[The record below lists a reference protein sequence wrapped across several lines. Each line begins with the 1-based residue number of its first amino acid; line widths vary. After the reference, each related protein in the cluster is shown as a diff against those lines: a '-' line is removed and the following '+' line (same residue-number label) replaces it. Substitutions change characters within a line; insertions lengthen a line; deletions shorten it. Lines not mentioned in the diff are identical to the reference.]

1 MRGCTII
8 LIFLFILGYG
18 CESDAPPADTATET
32 VSRIPSDSL
41 RQLYRQYRSMQTD
54 TLPAKQVQERHKL
67 YPVDE
72 APMDTAFFVFREQ
85 LLQAV
90 QQRDVFALLD
100 AVDKDIKVSGAK
112 EPGVAGLVSRYG
124 LTPTAA
130 DSLPIWPIL
139 EELLKA
145 GGTFSDNGQAF
156 TAPYY
161 AATWP
166 EALPKNKYAA
176 ITGSGVRIRSAP
188 NLSSDIVKTISYE
201 LVQYLETTNQTEVIG
216 GETHP
221 WCRIELSGGK
231 VGFVYGKFVA
241 RPTGYRAQF
250 EKTGPQQWAMT
261 QLIYGE

>member
-1 MRGCTII
+1 MTI
-8 LIFLFILGYG
+8 LIFLFILGSG
-18 CESDAPPADTATET
+18 CGGDSPQPDSAET
-32 VSRIPSDSL
+32 TSRIPPDSL
-41 RQLYRQYRSMQTD
+41 RQLYRQYRLMRTD
-54 TLPAKQVQERHKL
+54 TLPARQVQERQKL

-72 APMDTAFFVFREQ
+72 ASMDTAFFVFREQ

-90 QQRDVFALLD
+90 QERDVFALLD

-112 EPGVAGLVSRYG
+112 EPGVAGLVSHYG

-145 GGTFSDNGQAF
+145 GGAFSNNGRVF

-166 EALPKNKYAA
+166 EELSKNEYAA
-176 ITGSGVRIRSAP
+176 ITGSGVRIRSEP
-188 NLSSDIVKTISYE
+188 RLNSDIVKTVSYE
-201 LVQYLETTNQTEVIG
+201 LVQYLETTDQTEVIG

-221 WCRIELSGGK
+221 WYRIELSGGK
-231 VGFVYGKFVA
+231 VGFVYGKFAA

-261 QLIYGE
+261 QLIHGE